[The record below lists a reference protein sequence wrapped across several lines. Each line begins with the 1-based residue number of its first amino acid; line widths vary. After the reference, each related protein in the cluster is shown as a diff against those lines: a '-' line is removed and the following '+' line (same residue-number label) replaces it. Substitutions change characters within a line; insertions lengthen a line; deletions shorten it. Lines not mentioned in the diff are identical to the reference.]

1 MKIDH
6 IKNSLIRICAQPRT
20 LGYITSRMGGLD
32 PVKISKILMELQD
45 DGKLFEKDDYWSVV
59 SKDISLFSEVL
70 NKDADLPLKK
80 YMGHFN
86 FLKTPHPL
94 DFEWRNTLKSLNF
107 LADLIGQV
115 NEVNDKVLILG
126 MPTLFAT
133 CSSRSVTQKVTLLE
147 RNKPIVRALHSNF
160 VTNQYRVQEKDIF
173 EANPESVGKYYSVFM
188 DPPWYSNFL
197 YHFVW
202 LGAKCLEPGGLMVIS
217 IPPINTR
224 SDVDEERIK
233 WFTFCQKQ
241 GLCIERLEPEKLEYA
256 MPFFEYNAFRTS
268 GATNVQPFWR
278 KGDLAFFR
286 KVSESEEDRPILDIP
301 NQNWREKEFYGV
313 RIRVNVDMDSEGTM
327 DQDLRIESLVKT
339 DILAS
344 VSRSEE
350 IRKKANVWTSGNRI
364 FRVNKPKKFW
374 NALNSPGTIEYLDQ
388 WKEMIVKLETEEYK
402 EYLSHIYYE
411 MERQTT

>member
-1 MKIDH
+1 MKLDH
-6 IKNSLIRICAQPRT
+6 LKNSLIRICAQPRT

-32 PVKISKILMELQD
+32 PVKISKILVELQEQ
-45 DGKLFEKDDYWSVV
+45 GKLFEKDEYWSVV
-59 SKDISLFSEVL
+59 FKDITLFSQDL
-70 NKDADLPLKK
+70 NKDFELPIKK

-94 DFEWRNTLKSLNF
+94 DFEWRNTLKSLNY

-133 CSSRSVTQKVTLLE
+133 CSLRSVTQSVTLIE
-147 RNKPIVRALHSNF
+147 RNKPIVSALHSHF
-160 VTNQYRVQEKDIF
+160 VKDQYRVQEKDIF
-173 EANPESVGKYYSVFM
+173 EANPDSIGKYYSVFM

-197 YHFVW
+197 YQFVW

-224 SDVDEERIK
+224 SNVDKERIK
-233 WFTFCQKQ
+233 WFAFCQKQ
-241 GLCIERLEPEKLEYA
+241 GLCIERLEPERLEYA
-256 MPFFEYNAFRTS
+256 MPFFEYNAFRSAGTS
-268 GATNVQPFWR
+268 NVQPFWR

-286 KVSESEEDRPILDIP
+286 KVSESEEERPNLDIP
-301 NQNWREKEFYGV
+301 SQSWKEKEFGNV
-313 RIRVNVDMDSEGTM
+313 RIRVILEGDESA
-327 DQDLRIESLVKT
+327 DQELKIGNLVKT

-344 VSRSEE
+344 VSRNEG
-350 IRKKANVWTSGNRI
+350 IRMQANIWTSGNRI
-364 FRVNKPKKFW
+364 FRVNQPRKFW
-374 NALNSPGTIEYLDQ
+374 SALNSPGSNEYVDQ
-388 WKEMIVKLETEEYK
+388 WKEMIVTLETAEYRD
-402 EYLSHIYYE
+402 YLSHIYYE

>member
-6 IKNSLIRICAQPRT
+6 LKNSLIRICAQPRT

-32 PVKISKILMELQD
+32 PVKISKLLIELREE
-45 DGKLFEKDDYWSVV
+45 GKLFEKEDYWSVV
-59 SKDISLFSEVL
+59 SKEISLFSEDL
-70 NKDADLPLKK
+70 NKDAELPIKK

-147 RNKPIVRALHSNF
+147 RNKPIVKALHSNF
-160 VTNQYRVQEKDIF
+160 VTNQYRIQEKDIF
-173 EANPESVGKYYSVFM
+173 EANPDSVGKYYSVFM

-197 YHFVW
+197 YQFVW
-202 LGAKCLEPGGLMVIS
+202 LGARCLEPGGLMVIS

-256 MPFFEYNAFRTS
+256 MPFFEYNAFRTA
-268 GATNVQPFWR
+268 GTTNVQPFWR

-286 KVSESEEDRPILDIP
+286 KVSESKEERPRLDIP
-301 NQNWREKEFYGV
+301 NQNWREKELDGV
-313 RIRVNVDMDSEGTM
+313 RIRVVLEGDESE
-327 DQDLRIESLVKT
+327 DQEIKIESLVKT
-339 DILAS
+339 DILPG
-344 VSRSEE
+344 VSRSDE
-350 IRKKANVWTSGNRI
+350 IRKQANVWTSGNRI

-374 NALNSPGTIEYLDQ
+374 KALNDSGTDEYVDQ
-388 WKEMIVKLETEEYK
+388 WKEMILKLEIAEYK
-402 EYLSHIYYE
+402 DYLSHIYYE